1 MNDSNKIA
9 AIIQNEEERIRLYL
23 EERPHEGPMTI
34 ALHLGISVNTVTKT
48 LKPNGFPKAWTKEI
62 VENILNDI
70 VWKNAKGVT
79 LEDLKHLQGTM
90 NTPLWRA
97 FIFYG
102 FPASYPLENYR
113 KKFHRI
119 IYSLFNMEMPKSL
132 EEEWEIEWPEEK
144 ILRKR
149 YLYLMR
155 LHHPDQYNQNYI
167 RAKVATINCQLI
179 ADAYQKILKRK
190 KRLTMG
196 DPPSIRSEEM
206 AIHSKRKII

>member
-9 AIIQNEEERIRLYL
+9 VIIQNEEERIRLYL
-23 EERPHEGPMTI
+23 EERPHAGPMTI
-34 ALHLGISVNTVTKT
+34 ARHLGISVNTVTKT
-48 LKPNGFPKAWTKEI
+48 LKPNGFPKSWTKEI
-62 VENILNDI
+62 VEDILNNI
-70 VWKNAKGVT
+70 VWKNAQGVT
-79 LEDLKHLQGTM
+79 LKDLRHNRGVT

-113 KKFHRI
+113 KKFHRM
-119 IYSLFNMEMPKSL
+119 IYPLFGMEIPQSC
-132 EEEWEIEWPEEK
+132 EDEWEMEWPEEK
-144 ILRKR
+144 TLRKR
-149 YLYLMR
+149 YRSLMR
-155 LHHPDQYNQNYI
+155 LHHPDRHQQDYI

-190 KRLTMG
+190 KWLTMG

-206 AIHSKRKII
+206 AIHSKRKIN